1 MQGMSIIIGT
11 IPIETTKTSGTSMAG
26 TVANLLEV
34 VCTHGMRGH
43 FLTIN
48 RLLLRNNFHLEVCR
62 VFEILC
68 SYNIGGK
75 NSISRCIG

>member
-62 VFEILC
+62 C